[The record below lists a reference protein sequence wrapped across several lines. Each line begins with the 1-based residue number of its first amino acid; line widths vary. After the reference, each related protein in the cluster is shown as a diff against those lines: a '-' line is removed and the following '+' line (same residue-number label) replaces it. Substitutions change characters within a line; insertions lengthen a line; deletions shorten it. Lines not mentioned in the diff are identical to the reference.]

1 MLEEGNLSSAE
12 MPKPCLSPNDLTALL
27 SHLWC
32 DDNYDYRGKCSDHQR
47 VALNFSTLVYCFTSA
62 RTGELHES
70 LCRRQA
76 RRPEE
81 AEDKVEFNAKAMTAC
96 YKVQSSNISIMSL
109 AKL

>member
-1 MLEEGNLSSAE
+1 MLEEGKLSSAE

-27 SHLWC
+27 THLWC
-32 DDNYDYRGKCSDHQR
+32 NDNYNYRGKCPDRQR

-76 RRPEE
+76 RQPEE
-81 AEDKVEFNAKAMTAC
+81 VKDSLECSAKAMTAC
-96 YKVQSSNISIMSL
+96 YKVQSYKNL
-109 AKL
+109 NNVTH